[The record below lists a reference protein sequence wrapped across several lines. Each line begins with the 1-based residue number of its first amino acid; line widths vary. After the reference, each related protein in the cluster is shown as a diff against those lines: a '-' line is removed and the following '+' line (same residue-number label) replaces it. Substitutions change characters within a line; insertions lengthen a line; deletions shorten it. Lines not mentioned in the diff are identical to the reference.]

1 MPAEVVVDASVA
13 AKVFITEAGS
23 AKARALFLS
32 GIKAVAPDLVIVEL
46 TNVAAKHVR
55 RGDIP
60 RLVGARMAA
69 SALAIYDEL
78 APCADLMARAFA
90 LAADH
95 GLSTYDATYVALAEA
110 RGCDLITADLRLI
123 ARAAQAGLQVTI
135 RAL

>member
-13 AKVFITEAGS
+13 VKVFVTEAGS
-23 AKARALFLS
+23 AEARALFLS
-32 GIKAVAPDLVIVEL
+32 GIKTVAPDLVIVEL

-60 RLVGARMAA
+60 RLVGERMVG
-69 SALAIYDEL
+69 SVRTMFEEL
-78 APCADLMARAFA
+78 APSRDLVARAFA

-95 GLSTYDATYVALAEA
+95 GLSTYDAAYVALAEA

-123 ARAAQAGLQVTI
+123 SRAAQAGLPVTI
-135 RAL
+135 RTL